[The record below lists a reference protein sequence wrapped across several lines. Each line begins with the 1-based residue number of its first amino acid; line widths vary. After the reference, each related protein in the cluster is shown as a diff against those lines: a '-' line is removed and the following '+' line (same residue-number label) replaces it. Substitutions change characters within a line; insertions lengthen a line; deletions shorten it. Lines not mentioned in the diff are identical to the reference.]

1 MVWEMIR
8 ITSRSK
14 IGATFQINLDLPA
27 FLDCFLRC
35 GLLQLLMLYRVHGHC
50 VPSSGTALSAR
61 LKNFAWKNV
70 FFYWH
75 LLMSL
80 DDHWWLFHIVSES
93 FDESHLLFS
102 DLVGSQA
109 PIRRNLAFLSY
120 CCVDVG
126 AAPESSGCFL
136 LSSQGRYRVAVPV
149 PAEAQ
154 HVTDFWTLASA

>member
-1 MVWEMIR
+1 MQH
-8 ITSRSK
+8 SK
-14 IGATFQINLDLPA
+14 STWICRHFSI
-27 FLDCFLRC
+27 
-35 GLLQLLMLYRVHGHC
+35 V
-50 VPSSGTALSAR
+50 SSGVASCSSWCCTESMAIACQALVR
-61 LKNFAWKNV
+61 RCQRDWRILHEKT

-75 LLMSL
+75 LLISL